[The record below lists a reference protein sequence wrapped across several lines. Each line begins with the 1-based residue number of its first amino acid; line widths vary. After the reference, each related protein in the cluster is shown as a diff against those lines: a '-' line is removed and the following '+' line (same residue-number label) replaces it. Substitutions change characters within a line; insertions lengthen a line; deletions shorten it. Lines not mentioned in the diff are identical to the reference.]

1 MIQSLNASTSSMAS
15 FFLALLELLR
25 RGEAGGVEGVAGDE
39 LEVELDELVE
49 ELELEDSEKA
59 LVFFDRAARPRPRPP
74 RPRSRPRPRPLGC
87 GSRGSNGKRFLRCL
101 CGPSA
106 STTALAPPSSRA
118 SAGGS
123 VPPSSRSSSQPSSR
137 YSARGSATTAELRSG
152 TENDICDRPCC
163 YATAGNFKG
172 FKS

>member
-49 ELELEDSEKA
+49 ELEFEDSEEA

-87 GSRGSNGKRFLRCL
+87 GSRGSNGKRCL

-123 VPPSSRSSSQPSSR
+123 VPPSSRSSSPPSSR
-137 YSARGSATTAELRSG
+137 YSARASAATAELRSG
-152 TENDICDRPCC
+152 AENDICDRPCC